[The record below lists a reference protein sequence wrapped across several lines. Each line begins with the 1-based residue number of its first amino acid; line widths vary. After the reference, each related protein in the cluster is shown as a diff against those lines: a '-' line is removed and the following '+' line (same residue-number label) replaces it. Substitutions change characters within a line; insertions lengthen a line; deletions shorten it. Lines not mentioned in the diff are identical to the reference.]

1 MSALKSI
8 ICSILGI
15 IVFIPMNI
23 IVLLHAILEGIM
35 EVIDNTNKI
44 GKYLCRIFAVLVSLY
59 LILDFSNTSKSVKGI
74 MIDNT
79 INSMADIGDDI
90 TICVV
95 GIFLAWGVL
104 VIIFRKIIEIIS
116 IVLDII
122 EEKIYEVFQKLHE
135 TALISCTQNKWFI
148 NCYYKG

>member
-23 IVLLHAILEGIM
+23 IVLLHAILEGII

-74 MIDNT
+74 MIG
-79 INSMADIGDDI
+79 NSIASMTDIQENI
-90 TICVV
+90 VICVV
-95 GIFLAWGVL
+95 GLFLAWGVL
-104 VIIFRKIIEIIS
+104 VIIFRKIIVIIS
-116 IVLDII
+116 FVLELI
-122 EEKIYEVFQKLHE
+122 EEKIFEVFYKLYE
-135 TALISCTQNKWFI
+135 TALISCKVNK
-148 NCYYKG
+148 NST

>member
-23 IVLLHAILEGIM
+23 IVLLHAILEGII

-74 MIDNT
+74 MIENT
-79 INSMADIGDDI
+79 IVSMNDIGGYI

-104 VIIFRKIIEIIS
+104 VIIFRNIIEIIS
-116 IVLDII
+116 FVLELI
-122 EEKIYEVFQKLHE
+122 EEKIFEVFQKLYETALE
-135 TALISCTQNKWFI
+135 TALISCTGNK
-148 NCYYKG
+148 NAT

>member
-23 IVLLHAILEGIM
+23 IVLLHAILEGII

-44 GKYLCRIFAVLVSLY
+44 VKYLCRIFAVLVSLY

-74 MIDNT
+74 MIENT
-79 INSMADIGDDI
+79 IVSMNDIGGYI
-90 TICVV
+90 IICVV

-116 IVLDII
+116 FVLELI
-122 EEKIYEVFQKLHE
+122 EEKIFEVFQKLYETALE
-135 TALISCTQNKWFI
+135 TALISCTGNK
-148 NCYYKG
+148 NGT